1 MGRTWIAAVAVAG
14 AAFVLIATAPP
25 DSRLPLVRVAIF
37 AVGLVVALLVI
48 RRVAPAKAVA
58 PDLFDI
64 EPVPP
69 AVPSELAGL
78 RRIEFDL
85 QMASVH
91 PFGIQWL
98 RPLLRE
104 LASGRLQRNR
114 GIDMER
120 DAVAARHALSEPLW
134 RLIDPDAG
142 QWVAG
147 EMRIGPAE
155 LEAGV
160 ARLEQ
165 V

>member
-1 MGRTWIAAVAVAG
+1 MKRRWVAATVL
-14 AAFVLIATAPP
+14 AASALVLIATAPP

-37 AVGLVVALLVI
+37 AVGLVVALGVI
-48 RRVAPAKAVA
+48 RRVAPATAPA

-64 EPVPP
+64 EPAAPTMP
-69 AVPSELAGL
+69 TEIAGL

-85 QMASVH
+85 QMVSVH

-120 DAVAARHALSEPLW
+120 DAVAARHALGEPLW

-147 EMRIGPAE
+147 EMRVAPAE